1 MASLA
6 RRTTSLGPLAVF
18 VAGVLLLDAGAI
30 ASVVA
35 LMFKGRI
42 VGDWISFYT
51 AGTLVR
57 TGDVAHLYDASAQ
70 AAVQHELFG
79 SISRTMGYPLP
90 LFVALVF
97 APFTRL
103 SFVASY
109 LVWLGVNVAALA
121 VLLRLSWRWLE
132 AIPMAVRAVFLVCAV
147 SVTALGVLMQGQVDL
162 FVLGGFA
169 GCYALL
175 RAGRPFTA
183 GSVLALALFK
193 PHLLAGV
200 VLLLLVKR
208 QWRAIAGLAAA
219 GVPLLLGP
227 ALLLGPHLLVDQVR
241 LMLSYTNTATDYD
254 VSAAMMINIRG
265 TVTSLTGS
273 SNVWL
278 WLPLLA
284 LIAAVAFAV
293 AVRVW
298 LARPAAEAQSW
309 ALAFTLPLLYSPH
322 IHMQSVVLLVAAAG
336 LYLVASQSSARPI
349 VDIKH
354 IVAGLVAI
362 TVLSS
367 LALSGLSLT
376 AFVVMGTYLLFSQR
390 WPEPA
395 EAAAGAV
402 ESAPQRAELALAS

>member
-1 MASLA
+1 MTRIV
-6 RRTTSLGPLAVF
+6 RRPLAVSPL
-18 VAGVLLLDAGAI
+18 ALYAGGVLLMDALAI
-30 ASVVA
+30 ASVVV
-35 LMFKGRI
+35 LMSRGHI

-51 AGTLVR
+51 GGTLAR
-57 TGDVAHLYDASAQ
+57 SGNAAHLYDASAQ
-70 AAVQHELFG
+70 AAVQQELFG
-79 SISRTMGYPLP
+79 SGVKTMGYPLP
-90 LFVALVF
+90 VFVAFLF

-121 VLLRLSWRWLE
+121 VLLRLSWRWLA
-132 AIPMAVRAVFLVCAV
+132 AIPMTVRAVFLVCAV

-175 RAGRPFTA
+175 RADRPFTA
-183 GSVLALALFK
+183 GSVLALALCK
-193 PHLLAGV
+193 PHLAAGV
-200 VLLLLVKR
+200 VLLLLVKG

-284 LIAAVAFAV
+284 LIAAVAFYV

-298 LARPAAEAQSW
+298 IARPALHPQSW
-309 ALAFTLPLLYSPH
+309 ALAFSLPLLYSPH
-322 IHMQSVVLLVAAAG
+322 VHMQSVVLLVAAAG
-336 LYLVASQSSARPI
+336 LYLTASQSSARPI
-349 VDIKH
+349 VNIKY

-367 LALSGLSLT
+367 LSLSGLSLT
-376 AFVVMGTYLLFSQR
+376 AFLIMGTYLLFSQR

-395 EAAAGAV
+395 GAV
-402 ESAPQRAELALAS
+402 ASLPQRVELALAS

>member
-6 RRTTSLGPLAVF
+6 RRTTGLGPLAVF
-18 VAGVLLLDAGAI
+18 IAGVLLLDAGAI
-30 ASVVA
+30 ASVVV

-51 AGTLVR
+51 GGTLVR
-57 TGDVAHLYDASAQ
+57 TGNATHLYDASAQ

-90 LFVALVF
+90 LFVALLF

-109 LVWLGVNVAALA
+109 LVWLAVNVAALA

-132 AIPMAVRAVFLVCAV
+132 AIPMTVRAVFLVCAV

-162 FVLGGFA
+162 FVLGGLA

-175 RAGRPFTA
+175 RGGRPFTA

-193 PHLLAGV
+193 PHLAAAV

-208 QWRAIAGLAAA
+208 QWRAIAGLATA

-227 ALLLGPHLLVDQVR
+227 ALVLGPHLLVDQVR

-273 SNVWL
+273 SSVWL

-284 LIAAVAFAV
+284 LIAAVAIAI

-298 LARPAAEAQSW
+298 LARPALHPQSW
-309 ALAFTLPLLYSPH
+309 SLAFALPLLYSPH

-336 LYLVASQSSARPI
+336 LYLAASQAGPRPI
-349 VDIKH
+349 VDIKY

-367 LALSGLSLT
+367 LSLSGLSLA
-376 AFVVMGTYLLFSQR
+376 AFLVMGTYLLLAQR

-395 EAAAGAV
+395 AEV
-402 ESAPQRAELALAS
+402 VSAPQRAELALAS